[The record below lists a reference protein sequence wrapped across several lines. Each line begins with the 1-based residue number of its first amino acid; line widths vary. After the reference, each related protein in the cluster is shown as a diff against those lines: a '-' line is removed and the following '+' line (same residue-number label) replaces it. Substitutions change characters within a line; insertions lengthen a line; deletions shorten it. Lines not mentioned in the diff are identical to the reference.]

1 MQTEGISGAKR
12 RLLER
17 LKRSGPVTAGE
28 LAAGLGLT
36 DVAVRQHL
44 LALEE
49 GGFVQQQ
56 AQPPAG
62 RGRPAVRWSL
72 SGLAQEVFP
81 DRHADLTL
89 DLLESVR
96 EAFGEKG
103 LERLIATR
111 AKRQAEAYR
120 GLLPA
125 GQTPLKKRLE
135 ALAGQRSA
143 EGYMAEVT
151 QEARGSFLLIEHHCP
166 ICEAARSCTGL
177 CAAELEVFRES
188 LGEGVTVERT
198 QHLISGD
205 ERCVYRV
212 RKATAPYR
220 E

>member
-1 MQTEGISGAKR
+1 MPTEIISGAKR

-17 LKRSGPVTAGE
+17 LKRHGPVTAGK

-44 LALEE
+44 LALEA
-49 GGFVQQQ
+49 GGLVQQQ
-56 AQPPAG
+56 TQPPAG
-62 RGRPAVRWSL
+62 RGRPAVLWSL

-103 LERLIATR
+103 LEQLVATR

-120 GLLPA
+120 GLLPD
-125 GQTPLKKRLE
+125 GQAPLKKRLE
-135 ALAGQRSA
+135 ALANQRSA
-143 EGYMAEVT
+143 EGYMAEVRR
-151 QEARGSFLLIEHHCP
+151 ESRGSFLLVEHNCP
-166 ICEAARSCTGL
+166 ICEAARCCTGL
-177 CAAELEVFRES
+177 CAAELDVFRES

-198 QHLISGD
+198 QHLISGG

-212 RKATAPYR
+212 QKATQPHR